1 MNDKPQRPSFI
12 RTVLGNATASDAVAT
27 GPKFG
32 GHRHDY
38 NALAASIF
46 EAQGAV
52 VQAQAELARREQA
65 MSDAQANLSAAQQ
78 TLKALCSQFAIAAKE
93 LAIRPEDLTS

>member
-1 MNDKPQRPSFI
+1 MNDRPRPSFI
-12 RTVLGNATASDAVAT
+12 RTVLGNATHSDAAPT

-38 NALAASIF
+38 NAIAEAIRT
-46 EAQGAV
+46 AQGDV

-65 MSDAQANLSAAQQ
+65 LADAEASLAAAQQ
-78 TLKALCSQFAIAAKE
+78 TLKALCVQFATAAKE
-93 LAIRPEDLTS
+93 LAIRPEDLAT